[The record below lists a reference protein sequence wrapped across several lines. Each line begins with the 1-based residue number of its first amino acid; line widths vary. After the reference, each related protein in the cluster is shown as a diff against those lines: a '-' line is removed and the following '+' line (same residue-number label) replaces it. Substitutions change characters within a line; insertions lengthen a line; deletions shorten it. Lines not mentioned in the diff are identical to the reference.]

1 MYFQT
6 YQLILHAQ
14 KEKKKRKEKIEMY
27 RTGKED
33 E

>member
-14 KEKKKRKEKIEMY
+14 KEKKKRKDRNVQNRKG
-27 RTGKED
+27 R
-33 E
+33 